1 MAIIKK
7 FPTFQYNIL
16 GETINLPL
24 VDEIGKTKEII
35 LVNST
40 ILFAK
45 KGYDAVSIRD
55 IAKVIGIKPSSL
67 YNHYRSK
74 EALFEAVLRH
84 AEDLYLLYFRRLDE
98 NLANCHS
105 LEEMIELIFKEPK
118 KMANIFTCYAF
129 SLIQSEQFRDT
140 RSGLILTNTFLEY
153 SINFLKSWFD
163 KCVEQGL
170 ANQFDTKTISTI
182 IMHNVLMA
190 INLRVHECLDRH
202 SPYSYTE
209 MFDSL
214 KVIILKLAGF

>member
-1 MAIIKK
+1 MATIKK
-7 FPTFQYNIL
+7 FPTYQYNIL

-24 VDEIGKTKEII
+24 VEDVGKTKEII

-67 YNHYRSK
+67 YNHYSSK

-84 AEDLYLLYFRRLDE
+84 AEDLYLLYFRRLDD
-98 NLANCHS
+98 NLATCRT
-105 LEEMIELIFKEPK
+105 LEEMVEMLFREPK

-129 SLIQSEQFRDT
+129 SLIQSEQFRDE

-153 SINFLKSWFD
+153 SINFMKNWFD
-163 KCVEQGL
+163 KCIDQGL
-170 ANQFDTKTISTI
+170 ASYFDTKTVSTI
-182 IMHNVLMA
+182 IMHSVLMA

-202 SPYSYTE
+202 TPYSYSDV
-209 MFDSL
+209 FDSL
-214 KVIILKLAGF
+214 KQIIMKLAGF

>member
-1 MAIIKK
+1 MATIKK
-7 FPTFQYNIL
+7 FPTYQYNIL

-24 VDEIGKTKEII
+24 VEDVGKTKEII

-67 YNHYRSK
+67 YNHYSSK

-84 AEDLYLLYFRRLDE
+84 AEDLYLLYFRRLDD
-98 NLANCHS
+98 NLAQCHS
-105 LEEMIELIFKEPK
+105 LEEMIELIFREPR

-129 SLIQSEQFRDT
+129 SLIQSEQFRDE

-153 SINFLKSWFD
+153 SINFLKNWFD

-170 ANQFDTKTISTI
+170 ANPFDTKTISTI

-202 SPYSYTE
+202 PPYSYSD
-209 MFDSL
+209 MFDAL
-214 KVIILKLAGF
+214 KQIILKLAGL